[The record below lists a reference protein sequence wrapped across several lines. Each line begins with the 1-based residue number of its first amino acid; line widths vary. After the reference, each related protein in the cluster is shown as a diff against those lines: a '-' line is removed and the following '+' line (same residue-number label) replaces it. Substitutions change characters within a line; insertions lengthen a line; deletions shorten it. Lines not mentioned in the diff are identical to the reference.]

1 MAARSPRAK
10 RRGRLRV
17 RGLRRWL
24 IVGAACL
31 IALLY
36 YRPVR
41 AYVRTSHS
49 VEQRQAE
56 VRVLEAQHRVFL
68 ERVALTESGATLLR
82 AARRLSLVKPG
93 ERLFIVK
100 GIPQWRR
107 AHGRHRR

>member
-1 MAARSPRAK
+1 M
-10 RRGRLRV
+10 
-17 RGLRRWL
+17 

-41 AYVRTSHS
+41 SYVDTRHA
-49 VEQRQAE
+49 VVVRQAE
-56 VRVLEAQHRVFL
+56 VRKLQAEHDSLLQRV
-68 ERVALTESGATLLR
+68 ELTESGATLLR

-107 AHGRHRR
+107 EHGRRHRR